1 MIQRIQS
8 LYLLLVVIAMCIS
21 VLFPIL
27 TFQDGSI
34 ITLIGVEGEKVNPI
48 LWWPMVSGVLLALTT
63 LLSAMSIFAFK
74 NRKRQIKLITIAL
87 FTCILIVVN
96 IFVAAALTDWEGKFE
111 LATLLMLIP
120 LILLFLARDRTKKD
134 EALVKSL
141 DRIR

>member
-1 MIQRIQS
+1 
-8 LYLLLVVIAMCIS
+8 
-21 VLFPIL
+21 
-27 TFQDGSI
+27 
-34 ITLIGVEGEKVNPI
+34 
-48 LWWPMVSGVLLALTT
+48 
-63 LLSAMSIFAFK
+63 
-74 NRKRQIKLITIAL
+74 
-87 FTCILIVVN
+87 VVN